1 MKKVLK
7 WIGIAL
13 AGLLGVVLIAAIA
26 LLLISEVRINRSYD
40 IEPEALAFPS
50 SEEALARGRYLEEA
64 VLDCTF
70 ATAKTWVAGS

>member
-13 AGLLGVVLIAAIA
+13 VGVVGVVLITVIVLV
-26 LLLISEVRINRSYD
+26 LLGGSKINKSYD
-40 IEPEALAFPS
+40 IQPETIAIPTDG
-50 SEEALARGRYLEEA
+50 EALARGQHLEDA

-70 ATAKTWVAGS
+70 CHGDVA